1 MSYEYKN
8 NLEFKN
14 LKNNNNMKTLKSIML
29 GLALLVIGTA
39 AKAANKIDGDN
50 LTKNY
55 AINTYIDAMTRGK
68 IQGFSEV
75 VDQSAKF
82 SMLRGTK
89 VLSFSKTE
97 VVDLIKANKNTEQD
111 CVTSTSIVESN
122 NDLAV
127 VKVDMKYTNF
137 TRSNYVTV
145 TNTGSG
151 WKITNVY
158 SVFK

>member
-1 MSYEYKN
+1 
-8 NLEFKN
+8 
-14 LKNNNNMKTLKSIML
+14 MKTLKSLML
-29 GLALLVIGTA
+29 GLTLLVAGTA
-39 AKAANKIDGDN
+39 AKAANKIDGEN
-50 LTKNY
+50 LTKNF

-68 IQGFSEV
+68 LSGFSEV

-82 SMLRGTK
+82 SMLRGTT
-89 VLSFSKTE
+89 VLSFGKTE
-97 VVDLIKANKNTEQD
+97 VVDQLKSTKNTEQD
-111 CVTSTSIVESN
+111 CVTSTSVVESN

-127 VKVDMKYTNF
+127 VKVDMKYSTF
-137 TRSNYVTV
+137 TRSNYITI

>member
-1 MSYEYKN
+1 
-8 NLEFKN
+8 
-14 LKNNNNMKTLKSIML
+14 MKTLKSLML
-29 GLALLVIGTA
+29 GLALLVAGTA
-39 AKAANKIDGDN
+39 AKAANKIDGEN
-50 LTKNY
+50 LTKNF

-68 IQGFSEV
+68 LSGFSEV

-82 SMLRGTK
+82 SMLRGTT
-89 VLSFSKTE
+89 VLSFGKTE
-97 VVDLIKANKNTEQD
+97 VVDQLKSTKNTEQD
-111 CVTSTSIVESN
+111 CITSTSVVESN

-127 VKVDMKYTNF
+127 VKVDMKYSTF
-137 TRSNYVTV
+137 TRSNYVTI

>member
-1 MSYEYKN
+1 
-8 NLEFKN
+8 
-14 LKNNNNMKTLKSIML
+14 MKTLKSLML
-29 GLALLVIGTA
+29 GLALLVAGATA
-39 AKAANKIDGDN
+39 NAATKIDGEN
-50 LTKNY
+50 LTKNF

-68 IQGFSEV
+68 LSGFSEV
-75 VDQSAKF
+75 VDPSAKF

-89 VLSFSKTE
+89 VLSFDKMQ
-97 VVDLIKANKNTEQD
+97 VVDQLKATKNTEQD
-111 CVTSTSIVESN
+111 CVTSTSVVESN

-127 VKVDMKYTNF
+127 VKVDMKYSTF
-137 TRSNYVTV
+137 TRSNYVTI

>member
-1 MSYEYKN
+1 
-8 NLEFKN
+8 
-14 LKNNNNMKTLKSIML
+14 MKTLKSLML
-29 GLALLVIGTA
+29 GLALLVAGTA
-39 AKAANKIDGDN
+39 AKAADKIEGEN
-50 LTKNY
+50 LTKNF

-68 IQGFSEV
+68 VQGFNEV

-97 VVDLIKANKNTEQD
+97 IVDQVKANKNTEQD
-111 CVTSTSIVESN
+111 CITSTSVVESN

-127 VKVDMKYTNF
+127 VKVDMKYSTF
-137 TRSNYVTV
+137 TRSNYVTI

>member
-1 MSYEYKN
+1 
-8 NLEFKN
+8 
-14 LKNNNNMKTLKSIML
+14 
-29 GLALLVIGTA
+29 
-39 AKAANKIDGDN
+39 
-50 LTKNY
+50 
-55 AINTYIDAMTRGK
+55 
-68 IQGFSEV
+68 
-75 VDQSAKF
+75 
-82 SMLRGTK
+82 MLRGTK

-97 VVDLIKANKNTEQD
+97 VVDLLKANKNTEQD

-127 VKVDMKYTNF
+127 VKVDMKYSSF

>member
-1 MSYEYKN
+1 
-8 NLEFKN
+8 
-14 LKNNNNMKTLKSIML
+14 MKTLKSLML
-29 GLALLVIGTA
+29 GLALLVAGTA
-39 AKAANKIDGDN
+39 AKAANKIDGEN
-50 LTKNY
+50 LTKNF

-68 IQGFSEV
+68 LSGFSEV

-82 SMLRGTK
+82 SMLRGTT
-89 VLSFSKTE
+89 VLSFGKTE
-97 VVDLIKANKNTEQD
+97 VVDQLKSTKNTEQD
-111 CVTSTSIVESN
+111 CVTSTSVVESN

-127 VKVDMKYTNF
+127 VKVDMKYSTF
-137 TRSNYVTV
+137 TRSNYITI

>member
-1 MSYEYKN
+1 
-8 NLEFKN
+8 
-14 LKNNNNMKTLKSIML
+14 ML
-29 GLALLVIGTA
+29 GLALLVAGATA
-39 AKAANKIDGDN
+39 NAATKIDGEN
-50 LTKNY
+50 LTKNF

-68 IQGFSEV
+68 LSGFSEV
-75 VDQSAKF
+75 VDPSAKF

-89 VLSFSKTE
+89 VLSFDKMQ
-97 VVDLIKANKNTEQD
+97 VVDQLKATKNTEQD
-111 CVTSTSIVESN
+111 CVTSTSVVESN

-127 VKVDMKYTNF
+127 VKVDMKYSTF
-137 TRSNYVTV
+137 TRSNYVTI

>member
-1 MSYEYKN
+1 
-8 NLEFKN
+8 
-14 LKNNNNMKTLKSIML
+14 MKTLKSLML
-29 GLALLVIGTA
+29 GLALLVAGTA
-39 AKAANKIDGDN
+39 AKAADKIEGEN
-50 LTKNY
+50 LTKNF

-68 IQGFSEV
+68 VQGFNEV

-89 VLSFSKTE
+89 VLSFGKTE
-97 VVDLIKANKNTEQD
+97 IVDQVKANKNTEQD
-111 CVTSTSIVESN
+111 CITSTSVVESN

-127 VKVDMKYTNF
+127 VKVDMKYSTF
-137 TRSNYVTV
+137 TRSNYVTI